1 MKNRLIGLLVC
12 LSAFALVANAQQISF
27 VKNCSWED
35 LKARAQKED
44 KPIFVDVY
52 TSWCGPCKKMAATVF
67 KDPKVVEYM
76 DKHYISIQLDAEKE
90 KSHGFFSKYH
100 ASAYPSFYWL
110 DKDGQ
115 LLSTLTGVM
124 PTEAFLKACEDAQ
137 TGSLGKQI
145 EECSQQWKSGNR
157 EDAFVDKYLFEV
169 LPQVYPD
176 SIRPYFNQYLSGL
189 SPEKLKSPRIG
200 KILCRFAHSIVDD
213 KAWSTLLE
221 YNDVYSSELGET
233 IDFDKFMYMNLVRI
247 PMSVRTEEA
256 KYRSYMDLIES
267 KKFPNKELYLSLIQ
281 LESHIFEGNYKEA
294 LAKAVAIGAANEK
307 TRPYLYRELLYTFI
321 IGKFFVE
328 TYTPS
333 DEEKQAILTLA
344 EKAFELT
351 PSMSTV
357 SYLAAAYA
365 RSGDYKK
372 AYEMLAIL
380 PFQKEPVLS
389 NAVYDLLNLPR
400 KR

>member
-124 PTEAFLKACEDAQ
+124 PTESFLKACEDAQ

-372 AYEMLAIL
+372 AYETLAIL

>member
-124 PTEAFLKACEDAQ
+124 PTESFLKACEDAQ

-281 LESHIFEGNYKEA
+281 LESQIFEGNYKEA